1 MKNIYIYFRSLWVN
15 RIKPLKALR
24 ALKALAE
31 NKEDTEQVFHVINAM
46 GGSSRKYLNMFKKSD
61 VGKKVLEKKINLIDT
76 LKNKEY
82 LSKLPEDSLGK
93 NYYNFIYK
101 EKLTPDELV
110 SASEI
115 YSDPNKT
122 EEENIF
128 HTRLRDMHDLWHVT
142 TGYGRDALGELS
154 LLAFTYAQDRNRGIG
169 AITLYGYHIMGKVTK
184 ELNFSVD
191 LREVVKEGYRLGKA
205 APFWG
210 CADWENLLE
219 KPLHMVREELKA
231 GNPILYKK
239 VIKEFSDKEKKHSQV
254 EAQVAA

>member
-93 NYYNFIYK
+93 NYYNF
-101 EKLTPDELV
+101 T
-110 SASEI
+110 
-115 YSDPNKT
+115 
-122 EEENIF
+122 
-128 HTRLRDMHDLWHVT
+128 
-142 TGYGRDALGELS
+142 S
-154 LLAFTYAQDRNRGIG
+154 LLRIW
-169 AITLYGYHIMGKVTK
+169 LSK
-184 ELNFSVD
+184 
-191 LREVVKEGYRLGKA
+191 
-205 APFWG
+205 
-210 CADWENLLE
+210 C
-219 KPLHMVREELKA
+219 
-231 GNPILYKK
+231 
-239 VIKEFSDKEKKHSQV
+239 
-254 EAQVAA
+254 